1 MPTGQDKPGSTAIDQ
16 DPAVVEHLFKLR
28 EKLLDLTSRNRLLS
42 FKHSSTNCI
51 RAVDELPDQ
60 IFSRL
65 VDGES
70 LFFKP
75 VPEPTEA
82 ELKKYY
88 LDGSRVPRVP
98 NESEKF
104 EKPKAEV
111 WARYKGLATDYELP
125 VEVDST
131 EREGRHDDSYIQTLW
146 YPQDLERRLR
156 KLYGDAR
163 TAVEESGVNMLYLS
177 FGFLEWKDE
186 KSIQEK
192 SSLAPAFLVPVELK
206 RTTRGKTVEYALSW
220 TGEDIQ
226 QNISLAKKLERDFG
240 LILPEIVEN
249 ESVEKYLARIRSLT
263 IQKSGWNVR
272 RFVSL
277 SLFNFGKLLLYL
289 DLDPQRWP
297 ANKSIAGHSIVKGI
311 LGAGD
316 APGSGSGN
324 GSTEPIDHEFLDLEL
339 PLVDR
344 ADSSQAEALKYALS
358 GKSLV
363 IQGPPGTGKSQ
374 TITNLIAAALADNKS
389 VLFIS
394 DKLAALE
401 VVRRRLRELGL
412 GEFCLELHSNKTRKL
427 SLIKDLEERL
437 SLESRLPS
445 AAKLKQLTQ
454 EHRDIRQSIQAYTA
468 ALGRPVGALGQI
480 VSKILFEAGR
490 KREALGSTT
499 KTLKAPSAFDA
510 ADITQSKRTA
520 AHRYFQELKKV
531 VQKAGGA
538 DHIKR
543 HPWKGVSASK
553 VLAPDAGELASLA
566 MAWASA
572 ADILHGR
579 IKELAGALACQLDGT
594 LSQANSLE
602 GLSARLDEARAFK
615 QELEHSDWFCRQLEA
630 YLGIRLP
637 SGILRYKIA
646 VALVELAAC
655 FPFGADLRG
664 QWLWHPQFDEAL
676 SRISSASDLAGSAR
690 ATAEKSFALKRRC
703 RHRAAE
709 LHDAAK
715 LLRSRSPLKYLSK
728 DWREAK
734 SLWDA
739 YARADANFDP
749 DHLSAYATVIE
760 AHEML
765 QEDAHLPLVLGQTYR
780 GLDTDIKGLREAKQ
794 WVEAV
799 NSALRDHRELAEK
812 MTILDEDT
820 LGGIGAGAKHG
831 HYSNLKSA
839 AATSIGNSDKGI
851 WQAYLDGN
859 FPKEIAPPIYR
870 LSTEGDWTK
879 VIVAAK
885 SFDHAHTDHVG
896 TVLAFTNRSDLDL
909 DSWFFGDTNDQLP
922 HIAARARQAADS
934 PSALSTWLSVQ
945 SLLDSAPSP
954 GCLEIAHA
962 GCDGTLPIEQL
973 SLVYD
978 FFLYDGLARLAFSE
992 NSRLSTYRGHGLD
1005 TLRESFRQADEAV
1018 MDLRRV
1024 EIARKLVSK
1033 NIPQGTFSQRVSDL
1047 TEMHLLRNEI
1057 AKQKRHIPI
1066 RKLIARAGHALQ
1078 ALKPCFMMGPLS
1090 VAQYLEPGKLS
1101 FDLIIMDEASQL
1113 RPEDAV
1119 GALARGKQAIIVGD
1133 PKQLPPTSFFDTL
1146 DLNTD
1151 GSGDSD
1157 GYIAQMSESVLDLA
1171 QLTLNKRLLRWHYR
1185 SRHPALI
1192 QFSNKEFYNGEL
1204 VIFPSPVDENDRYGI
1219 TFEHVPNGIFAEHVN
1234 VVEAQKV
1241 ASAAVEHLRAHPGR
1255 SLGVVAMNLNQ
1266 KEQIEAEV
1274 ERLLKN
1280 DPLVLQVA
1288 EDRDHKSEPFFVKN
1302 LENVQGDERDVIII
1316 SMTYG
1321 PSASEGKVP
1330 QRFGPIN
1337 QDAGWRRLNVLFT
1350 RAKERMI
1357 VFSSMRADDI
1367 LLADSPARGPAAL
1380 KAFLKFA
1387 ESGRDGRATPT
1398 TRDMDSDFEAAVV
1411 EALELMGHN
1420 CVTQLGVAGFFIDI
1434 AVRDPDKP
1442 EEYLLGIECDGA
1454 SYHSTKSARDR
1465 DRLRQDIL
1473 EDLGWQIER
1482 VWSMDWFQ
1490 DPSAEA
1496 SRLNGLILS
1505 VLELRRGPKDKRD
1518 IQKTTSRPATF
1529 DATVP
1534 HARTPDLFP
1543 TRQEPAQKIL
1553 SMQDA
1558 REMLIELREK
1568 VIKQKFPD
1576 VDPAKGILR
1585 RSLLDQLLK
1594 SKPISISDFQQKIP
1608 LYLRSGTDGR
1618 QLSEYGEQIFDI
1630 LERVEI

>member
-1 MPTGQDKPGSTAIDQ
+1 MSSRRDELNSTAADH
-16 DPAVVEHLFKLR
+16 DPAVVEHLVKLR

-42 FKHSSTNCI
+42 FKHSSTNCV

-60 IFSRL
+60 LFSRL
-65 VDGES
+65 IDGES
-70 LFFKP
+70 LFFKS
-75 VPEPTEA
+75 VPEPSDA
-82 ELKKYY
+82 ELRKYHV
-88 LDGSRVPRVP
+88 DGSRVPRVP
-98 NESEKF
+98 NDSEKF

-111 WARYKGLATDYELP
+111 WARYRGLATDYELP

-131 EREGRHDDSYIQTLW
+131 ERQDRHEDNYIQTLW
-146 YPQDLERRLR
+146 YPPDLERRLR

-177 FGFLEWKDE
+177 FGFLEWKEE
-186 KSIQEK
+186 KSTQEK
-192 SSLAPAFLVPVELK
+192 SFLAPAFLVPVELK
-206 RTTRGKTVEYALSW
+206 RTTRGKNVDYALSW
-220 TGEDIQ
+220 TGEDVQ

-240 LILPEIVEN
+240 LVLPDITEN
-249 ESVEKYLARIRSLT
+249 EPVEKYLAKIRTLVAY
-263 IQKSGWNVR
+263 KNGWNVR

-297 ANKSIAGHSIVKGI
+297 ANKSIAGHEIVKGI
-311 LGAGD
+311 LGAGE

-324 GSTEPIDHEFLDLEL
+324 DLAEPIDYEYLDLEL

-344 ADSSQAEALKYALS
+344 ADSSQAEALKYALG

-412 GEFCLELHSNKTRKL
+412 GDFCLELHSNKTRKL
-427 SLIKDLEERL
+427 SLIKDLEDRL

-445 AAKLKQLTQ
+445 AAKIKQLTQ
-454 EHRDIRQSIQAYTA
+454 EHKDIRQGIQEYINS
-468 ALGRPVGALGQI
+468 LGKPVGALGQI

-490 KREALGSTT
+490 KREVLGLET
-499 KTLKAPSAFDA
+499 KTLKAPSSFRPAE
-510 ADITQSKRTA
+510 INQGKRTA
-520 AHRYFQELKKV
+520 AHRYFQELQKV
-531 VQKAGGA
+531 VQKAGGPN
-538 DHIKR
+538 HIKH
-543 HPWKGVSASK
+543 HPWKGVSTVK
-553 VLAPDAGELASLA
+553 VLAPDADELASMA
-566 MAWASA
+566 AAWATT
-572 ADILHGR
+572 ADVLRNRILDLG
-579 IKELAGALACQLDGT
+579 GVLACQLEGT
-594 LSQANSLE
+594 LSETNALDK
-602 GLSARLDEARAFK
+602 LSMRLNEAYAFK
-615 QELEHSDWFCRQLEA
+615 QNLEHGNWFCTHLES
-630 YLGIRLP
+630 YLSARLP
-637 SGILRYKIA
+637 SGILRYKLA

-655 FPFGADLRG
+655 FPFGTDLRG
-664 QWLWHPQFDEAL
+664 PWLWHPSFDEAL
-676 SRISSASDLAGSAR
+676 SRISIASDLAGSGQAQ
-690 ATAEKSFALKRRC
+690 AEKSFVLKRRC
-703 RHRAAE
+703 RHKAAD
-709 LHDAAK
+709 LHAAAK
-715 LLRSRSPLKYLSK
+715 YLRSRSPLKYLSK
-728 DWREAK
+728 GWRDAK
-734 SLWDA
+734 SLWDT
-739 YARADANFDP
+739 YAKAGVDPDP
-749 DHLSAYATVIE
+749 DHLSAYATLIE

-765 QEDAHLPLVLGQTYR
+765 GEDTQLPIVLGQNYR
-780 GLDTDIKGLREAKQ
+780 GLDTDVKGLKETKA
-794 WVEAV
+794 WLEAV
-799 NSALRDHRELAEK
+799 KSIFKDHPELVEK
-812 MTILDEDT
+812 ITSLDENT
-820 LGGIGAGAKHG
+820 LGDIGAGETHNSYA
-831 HYSNLKSA
+831 NLKALA
-839 AATSIGNSDKGI
+839 ASSIGNTDRDI
-851 WQAYLDGN
+851 WQAYLNSHFQDR
-859 FPKEIAPPIYR
+859 IAPSVRR
-870 LSTEGDWTK
+870 LSTESEWTK
-879 VIVAAK
+879 AIATAELVDRAHADHLTAVAE
-885 SFDHAHTDHVG
+885 
-896 TVLAFTNRSDLDL
+896 FTNRTDLDP
-909 DSWFFGDTNDQLP
+909 DSWFYHDTNDQLSL
-922 HIAARARQAADS
+922 IVSRARDAANN

-945 SLLDSAPSP
+945 SLLDSAPDKA
-954 GCLEIAHA
+954 CLEIAQA
-962 GCDGTLPIEQL
+962 GCDGSMPIERL
-973 SLVYD
+973 SLIYD
-978 FFLYDGLARLAFSE
+978 FFLYDGLARAAFSE
-992 NSRLSTYRGHGLD
+992 NSRLSALRGHGLD
-1005 TLRESFRQADEAV
+1005 TLREAFRGADEAV
-1018 MDLRRV
+1018 MDLRRI

-1033 NIPQGTFSQRVSDL
+1033 QIPTGTFSQRVSDL
-1047 TEMHLLRNEI
+1047 SEMHLIRNEI

-1090 VAQYLEPGKLS
+1090 VAQYLAPGTLS

-1133 PKQLPPTSFFDTL
+1133 PKQLPPTSFFDSL
-1146 DLNTD
+1146 DMNTD
-1151 GSGDSD
+1151 APGESE

-1192 QFSNKEFYNGEL
+1192 QFSNKEFYNGDL
-1204 VIFPSPVDENDRYGI
+1204 VVFPSPFDENDRYGI
-1219 TFEHVPNGIFAEHVN
+1219 AFEHVPNGIFADHVN
-1234 VVEAQKV
+1234 MVEAQTV

-1266 KEQIEAEV
+1266 KEQIEAEI
-1274 ERLLKN
+1274 ERLLKS
-1280 DPLVLQVA
+1280 DPLLLQAA
-1288 EDRDHKSEPFFVKN
+1288 EDREHKSEPFFVKN

-1321 PSASEGKVP
+1321 PGIEGGKVP

-1367 LLADSPARGPAAL
+1367 LLGDSPARGPAAL

-1411 EALELMGHN
+1411 EAMELMGHN
-1420 CVTQLGVAGFFIDI
+1420 CVTQLGIAGFFIDI
-1434 AVRDPDKP
+1434 AIRDPDRP
-1442 EEYLLGIECDGA
+1442 EEYVLGIECDGA

-1496 SRLNGLILS
+1496 LRLNGLILS
-1505 VLELRRGPKDKRD
+1505 ALELRRGARD
-1518 IQKTTSRPATF
+1518 NKVQPQEVAHPA
-1529 DATVP
+1529 P
-1534 HARTPDLFP
+1534 HDTISTQVKALDLFATKP
-1543 TRQEPAQKIL
+1543 EPRQKVL
-1553 SMQDA
+1553 SAQDA
-1558 REMLIELREK
+1558 RQILIDLREK
-1568 VIKQKFPD
+1568 VIKHKFSD

-1585 RSLLDQLLK
+1585 RSLLEQLLK
-1594 SKPISISDFQQKIP
+1594 SRPTSISEFQQKIP
-1608 LYLRSGTDGR
+1608 INLRSVTDGR
-1618 QLSEYGEQIFDI
+1618 QLSEYGEQIFEI
-1630 LERVEI
+1630 LERIEL